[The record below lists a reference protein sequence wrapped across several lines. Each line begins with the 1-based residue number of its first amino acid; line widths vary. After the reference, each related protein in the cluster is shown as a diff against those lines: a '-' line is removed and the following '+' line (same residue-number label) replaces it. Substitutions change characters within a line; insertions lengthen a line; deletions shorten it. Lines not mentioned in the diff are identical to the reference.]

1 MSKVYDFDGIDL
13 RVVSVKADYS
23 DVLAVQRKHAIDI
36 CAPKT
41 DGNDTTNT
49 RIQFGEDIANMYR
62 VINSVPTTTPLVG
75 SAISK
80 AFIIVTNAGGTT
92 YANLYFY
99 TSYRVDD
106 YLYDTT
112 RDKVTFAG
120 PAEDP
125 SAVDVY
131 SWGKTGEVDESGNDV
146 YAFVYNSQYSELATH
161 QALIQHGPLALH
173 EGLLINLTSVSVDV
187 DEDGPYIQ
195 RAMPG
200 VGGGVIY
207 FTQFSI
213 YRETMVKHYSA
224 SFAESLDCDAVPIQL
239 PEGKVSSAKYKPLT
253 RLQGEEYVQNMR
265 SLRHP
270 DRSYAP
276 PWVCKQAVE
285 AFPVVKG
292 YKANTNPNSPEL
304 DIEWVEAIGKESN
317 YSLTN
322 VVRCSEFWPD
332 ALEDLKTD
340 SLAVHPCG
348 TLEPIEQN
356 GYEIEWVSL
365 PNADQW
371 GGVRTSSV
379 PRIVSFKP
387 RFMHIEFDVTT
398 NTITWQEQFV
408 NSYILFNNFTPE
420 GEERPGV
427 PPFGAGGPVF
437 SNPWTPIPEEPA

>member
-1 MSKVYDFDGIDL
+1 MSKVYDFDGINL
-13 RVVSVKADYS
+13 RVVSVKTDYS

-49 RIQFGEDIANMYR
+49 RILFGEEIANMYR
-62 VINSVPTTTPLVG
+62 VINGVPTTTPLVG

-80 AFIIVTNAGGTT
+80 AFIIVTNAGSAT

-99 TSYRVDD
+99 TSYKIED

-112 RDKVTFAG
+112 KDQAEFFG
-120 PAEDP
+120 PAE
-125 SAVDVY
+125 SSSSVDIY
-131 SWGKTGEVDESGNDV
+131 SWGKTGEVDNNGNDV
-146 YAFVYNSQYSELATH
+146 YAFVYNATYSGYVRH
-161 QALIQHGPLALH
+161 QQLIQHGPLALH
-173 EGLLINLTSVSVDV
+173 EGLLINLTNVSVDI

-239 PEGKVSSAKYKPLT
+239 PEGKVTSAKYKPLT
-253 RLQGEEYVQNMR
+253 KLQGEEYVQNMR

-270 DRSYAP
+270 NRSYAP
-276 PWVCKQAVE
+276 PWVCRQAVE
-285 AFPVVKG
+285 AFPAVRG
-292 YKANTNPNSPEL
+292 YKANTDPENPEL
-304 DIEWVEAIGKESN
+304 DVEWIEAVGKESN

-332 ALEDLKTD
+332 ALDGLKVN

-356 GYEIEWVSL
+356 GYVIEWVSL
-365 PNADQW
+365 PNSDKW

-379 PRIVSFKP
+379 PRIVSYKP

-427 PPFGAGGPVF
+427 PPFGAGGPIF
-437 SNPWTPIPEEPA
+437 SNPWTQIPEEPA